1 MKLLIVD
8 DNYEM
13 RSIMKA
19 ILKNSNDDILECDNG
34 LDAYDIYKDQK
45 PDCVLMDIEM
55 KPVDG
60 IKATQWIKLD
70 FPQAKIVVV
79 TQYDTETFRI
89 HALNAGAD
97 DFLSKENLTGLRK
110 VIEDVTRV

>member
-13 RSIMKA
+13 RSLIKT
-19 ILKNSNDDILECDNG
+19 ILIDLTSDIFECDNG
-34 LDAYDIYKDQK
+34 LDAYDIYKELK

-60 IKATQWIKLD
+60 IKATRWIKMEY
-70 FPQAKIVVV
+70 PQAKIVVV
-79 TQYDTETFRI
+79 TQHSDETFRT

-97 DFLSKENLTGLRK
+97 EFISKDNLIELRAVVEK
-110 VIEDVTRV
+110 FIKR